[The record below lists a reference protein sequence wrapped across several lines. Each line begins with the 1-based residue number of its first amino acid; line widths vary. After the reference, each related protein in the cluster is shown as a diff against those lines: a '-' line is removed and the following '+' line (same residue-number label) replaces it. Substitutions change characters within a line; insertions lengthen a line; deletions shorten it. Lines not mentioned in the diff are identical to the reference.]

1 MNLTFVAVFLNHL
14 ASSCQEAGRE
24 RTHRMSVS
32 SRLQFFSLKSSRTR
46 SLRYLIIAEIT
57 STASISF
64 PFIAFTFVDLK
75 NGSYNKHRYIYA
87 WVRCMLVSY
96 LLCFCL
102 LIHVNIRK
110 LRLSDLIWYIFTY
123 TLQSKTR

>member
-1 MNLTFVAVFLNHL
+1 MRLISLNRSTWLRDNFLEYTLNASKPIFKLKCLMNHTLVAVFLNHL

-24 RTHRMSVS
+24 RTHRISVS
-32 SRLQFFSLKSSRTR
+32 LTLQFFSLKSSRTR

-64 PFIAFTFVDLK
+64 PSIAFTFVDLK

-87 WVRCMLVSY
+87 
-96 LLCFCL
+96 
-102 LIHVNIRK
+102 
-110 LRLSDLIWYIFTY
+110 
-123 TLQSKTR
+123 